1 MKAEM
6 NVKEEQQQ
14 TIKESVYRNLVHIHE
29 WQFYKKLFRL
39 VVNPGVYSKDL
50 LFPFSCIHE
59 MT

>member
-1 MKAEM
+1 M